1 MLMTTE
7 KLDHSAEMQA
17 LIEPDASTID
27 LRYFVMLTEPSKE
40 LRAEKN
46 LRDLGFDPFVPKE
59 TKIVN
64 YGVRSGRS
72 SAVRKREITRPLF
85 RGYLFLPLNRAWGF
99 GPIYDCDGLRP
110 NGRCF
115 YVRNGNH
122 VALRQCDVDLLRQ
135 AERISSELAKPGS
148 IYKPGQSVRMVDGP
162 LSDIAMKIIKL
173 DDDGRIELLCELFN
187 GSSKQYASVEQIEP
201 A

>member
-7 KLDHSAEMQA
+7 KLDQAAGIHA
-17 LIEPDASTID
+17 LIEPEESAVD

-40 LRAEKN
+40 LRAEQN
-46 LRDLGFDPFVPKE
+46 LKDLGFDPFVPKE
-59 TKIVN
+59 IKIVN

-72 SAVRKREITRPLF
+72 SAVRKREVIRPLF
-85 RGYLFLPLNRAWGF
+85 RGYLFLPLNRAWRF

-115 YVRNGNH
+115 YTRNGEH
-122 VALRQCDVDLLRQ
+122 VALRQCDVELLRQ
-135 AERISSELAKPGS
+135 AERISAELAKPGS
-148 IYKPGQSVRMVDGP
+148 VYKPGQSVRMVDGP